1 MTNIVLIGVQ
11 FNFANGV
18 HNDYTG
24 VNLNFNSAG
33 GTFTVHG
40 FVELTVEEYEANM
53 LNPDKLTDLI
63 RNKVLAGLAQPVQA
77 QAKK

>member
-18 HNDYTG
+18 HNDFTS

-40 FVELTVEEYEANM
+40 FVELSVEEYQANM
-53 LNPDKLTDLI
+53 SNPDKLVALI
-63 RNKVLAGLAQPVQA
+63 KQKVLQGLQEN
-77 QAKK
+77 K

>member
-18 HNDYTG
+18 HNDFTS

-40 FVELTVEEYEANM
+40 FVECTIEEYQANM
-53 LNPDKLTDLI
+53 ANPDKLANLI
-63 RNKVLAGLAQPVQA
+63 KGKVLAGLTQQVQA
-77 QAKK
+77 QEKK